1 MRCRML
7 IYGFSM
13 TLLLIGLVLFIG
25 FHSFRI
31 VAPQQRLAV
40 IELFGVTGW
49 RIVHSIVSI
58 VALVVLVSGFVIA
71 RQDPTMLWYPPVWTR
86 HLAATLMIFAM
97 VLAVASAFPAGR
109 IKEKA
114 KFPLTAAVKIWAF
127 SHLLA
132 NGTLSSVVLFVAFLA
147 WAVVLRIALKRA
159 VARGELSYPVFVSGK
174 YDVLAIVGGLGLWA
188 ALVFGLHTWLIGVS
202 PLGF

>member
-1 MRCRML
+1 MLCRML

-49 RIVHSIVSI
+49 RIVHSIVSV

-86 HLAATLMIFAM
+86 HLAATLMIFSM
-97 VLAVASAFPAGR
+97 VLAAAAAFPAGR

-132 NGTLSSVVLFVAFLA
+132 NGKLSSIVVFVAFLA

-188 ALVFGLHTWLIGVS
+188 AMVFGLHTWLIGVS